1 MVLSPLGVGGKS
13 HSEPSVV
20 CEVFS
25 KSEVAIHYRV
35 SDGIIGILVGKAR
48 SLTVERLDCF
58 FVVQL
63 CRHPLA
69 GKYFA
74 NKISP

>member
-1 MVLSPLGVGGKS
+1 M
-13 HSEPSVV
+13 V
-20 CEVFS
+20 CEVLS
-25 KSEVAIHYRV
+25 KGEVPIDCRV
-35 SDGIIGILVGKAR
+35 SDGIIGILVGKA
-48 SLTVERLDCF
+48 SCLTVERLDCF

-74 NKISP
+74 N